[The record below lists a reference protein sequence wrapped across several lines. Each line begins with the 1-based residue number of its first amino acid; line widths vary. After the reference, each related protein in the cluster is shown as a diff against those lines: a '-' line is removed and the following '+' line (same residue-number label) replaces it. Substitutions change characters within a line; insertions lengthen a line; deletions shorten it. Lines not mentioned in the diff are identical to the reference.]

1 MGRPKKVKTIED
13 YPEVAEMMLK
23 CAQGDPTAIRAVGDY
38 VEQILKGKFG
48 KFLEIY
54 LRGKEM
60 EIMGRAKS
68 DLNQSSFYLGM
79 LGAVKEFTIDFE
91 QFVLDKD
98 KVIAPIV
105 KDDDDEDI
113 LR

>member
-23 CAQGDPTAIRAVGDY
+23 CAQCDPTAIRAVGDY
-38 VEQILKGKFG
+38 VEQTLKGKFG

-60 EIMGRAKS
+60 EIMGRAKN
-68 DLNQSSFYLGM
+68 DLNQSAFYLGM
-79 LGAVKEFTIDFE
+79 LGAVKEFALDFE

-98 KVIAPIV
+98 KVIAPKV
-105 KDDDDEDI
+105 EEDDVEDI
-113 LR
+113 LQ